1 MKIQEQDFYHG
12 AALTQIT
19 EHKSFKALNT
29 AGTGH
34 YGHYLIN
41 TDRHV
46 FIKYR
51 TGRGPAWNH
60 VFSVGELKA
69 LEAVCAKQ
77 EMVWLG
83 LVCGGVTVCVL
94 SKDQIHRLIDPTNH
108 EQQRIKIEVPPNASC
123 RVSGTLGNLGKV
135 VPHNAFPARLFE

>member
-12 AALTQIT
+12 VALTQIT
-19 EHKSFKALNT
+19 EHVSFKALNK
-29 AGTGH
+29 ASTGN

-46 FIKYR
+46 FVKYR
-51 TGRGPAWNH
+51 TGGGPSWNH

-69 LEAVCAKQ
+69 IEKVCDKQ
-77 EMVWLG
+77 DLVWLA
-83 LVCGGVTVCVL
+83 LVCGGTTICSL
-94 SKDQIHRLIDPTNH
+94 SKDQIHLLIDPCNH
-108 EQQRIKIEVPPNASC
+108 EQQRIKIDVPYNGSC
-123 RVSGTLGNLGKV
+123 HVSGTLGKLGKV